1 MRRVLAAVTM
11 LAGCWL
17 WGGPP
22 AFRGVC
28 LADGASDTGSPA
40 DGGLDGLSRPDSFQA
55 FQMMGKVLFS
65 LLLIIGLLYVVMKVL
80 SRKNRWLSAGGTFRP
95 LGGIPLGPNK
105 SVQMIE
111 IGESI
116 YLVGVGEN
124 VQLIDKIVDE
134 EEISRI
140 KSRLYGGRPQGE
152 GGLWR
157 QLKAWRNRRTQAWEE
172 ADGGMEAAAF
182 RRLLQE
188 KLRQIP
194 GRKER
199 VEELLRD
206 LREPKRREEE

>member
-1 MRRVLAAVTM
+1 
-11 LAGCWL
+11 
-17 WGGPP
+17 
-22 AFRGVC
+22 
-28 LADGASDTGSPA
+28 
-40 DGGLDGLSRPDSFQA
+40 
-55 FQMMGKVLFS
+55 MMGKVLFS

-157 QLKAWRNRRTQAWEE
+157 QLKAWRNRSTQAWEE

>member
-1 MRRVLAAVTM
+1 
-11 LAGCWL
+11 
-17 WGGPP
+17 
-22 AFRGVC
+22 
-28 LADGASDTGSPA
+28 
-40 DGGLDGLSRPDSFQA
+40 
-55 FQMMGKVLFS
+55 
-65 LLLIIGLLYVVMKVL
+65 
-80 SRKNRWLSAGGTFRP
+80 
-95 LGGIPLGPNK
+95 
-105 SVQMIE
+105 
-111 IGESI
+111 
-116 YLVGVGEN
+116 
-124 VQLIDKIVDE
+124 VDE